1 MEKLGI
7 NFIYLIAQIVNFGI
21 IFFLLKRFLYKP
33 LLNILDERRKR
44 VEETLLKSEKIE
56 KELSSLKEKETE
68 ILAKARRDS
77 QKILEETRRSAEKL
91 EKQLRDK
98 AKQEADEI
106 IKQTKEVIEVER
118 KRAIQDIED
127 QAANLVVEST
137 KRVLEDV
144 LSEEQQREILKRT
157 IENLKSEGK
166 FKLS

>member
-7 NFIYLIAQIVNFGI
+7 NFVYLIAQIINFGI
-21 IFFLLKRFLYKP
+21 IFFILKRFLYKP
-33 LLNILDERRKR
+33 LLNILDERRKK

-56 KELSSLKEKETE
+56 KELASLKEKEVE
-68 ILAKARRDS
+68 ILSKARRAS

-98 AKQEADEI
+98 AKQEAAEI

-137 KRVLEDV
+137 KRILKDV